1 MVPLNDL
8 FFQTIQH
15 RTFLKG
21 QVTQNEL
28 LNLMLFQTHKT
39 FVNLH
44 NTNKDLFDEIW
55 EFLSLHK
62 QLTDS
67 LTLQKV
73 HKEIVKLIYMN
84 WAV

>member
-1 MVPLNDL
+1 MVQLNDL

-62 QLTDS
+62 QLR
-67 LTLQKV
+67 
-73 HKEIVKLIYMN
+73 N
-84 WAV
+84 WLFNFSKGS